1 MSLQNTVPCREEQL
15 AAQLR
20 ELYQSYG
27 YLQYKMSKFE
37 SYELYSRNRDFLV
50 SDHIVT
56 FQDRSG
62 KLMAL
67 KPDVTLSIVKN
78 AVEGQSTGEKVYY
91 NENVYRTAKGT
102 GKIREIMQMGL
113 ECIGELDSFC
123 MCEVMTLAARSLAL
137 ISEDHLLAVSHMGF
151 LKGLLEYVAEDPADR
166 KFLLECIAGKNAHSL
181 QARLADMGVSAE
193 MQDRMTA
200 LLSLYGPMAE
210 TLPQLKQLSVNEETA
225 SACRQL
231 EEILLLLAET
241 GVTQKLVLDFSI
253 VNDMSYYNGVTFQGF
268 VAGIPTGVLSGGR
281 YDNLLKKFGSSMSAV
296 GFAVYL
302 DLLEQFE
309 ASPDYDVDV
318 LFLYDD
324 GTDKRALLQEV
335 SRRIKAG
342 ERVRTARETDKRLK
356 YRELKDLRERRAK

>member
-1 MSLQNTVPCREEQL
+1 MSLHNTVLCREEEL

-20 ELYQSYG
+20 ELYQSRG

-37 SYELYSRNRDFLV
+37 SYELYSRNRDFLI

-102 GKIREIMQMGL
+102 GKIREIMQTGL
-113 ECIGELDSFC
+113 ECIGEIDSLC
-123 MCEVMTLAARSLAL
+123 MCEVMTLAAQSLAL
-137 ISEDHLLAVSHMGF
+137 ISEEHLLAVSHMGF
-151 LKGLLEYVAEDPADR
+151 LKGMLEAVTEDSAEQR
-166 KFLLECIAGKNAHSL
+166 FLLACIAGKNAHSL
-181 QARLADMGVSAE
+181 KARLEEMGVPAE
-193 MQDRMTA
+193 MQYRMTA

-210 TLPQLKQLSVNEETA
+210 TLPVLKKLSVNQETEA
-225 SACRQL
+225 ACSQL
-231 EEILLLLAET
+231 EEVFLLLTET
-241 GVTQKLVLDFSI
+241 GVAQKLVLDFSI

-281 YDNLLKKFGSSMSAV
+281 YDNLLKKFGSDMSAV

-309 ASPDYDVDV
+309 VSPDYDVDV
-318 LFLYDD
+318 LILYDD
-324 GTDKRALLQEV
+324 GTDKRALLREAD
-335 SRRIKAG
+335 RRIKAG
-342 ERVRTARETDKRLK
+342 ERVRTARGTDKRLK
-356 YRELKDLRERRAK
+356 YRVLEDLRERKAE